1 MCLLQRIGKQ
11 GLLQKRLTTY
21 GQRSSSDSGRNIDE
35 DKLAETRSDKLINTK
50 LYHPT

>member
-1 MCLLQRIGKQ
+1 KQ

-35 DKLAETRSDKLINTK
+35 GKLAETRGFEPPIHVLAQM
-50 LYHPT
+50 LP